1 MIENTTLYFIAAFIT
16 ACIVALIFMRMYKK
30 SKSYWGL
37 ALSIAYILYAIG
49 CLYVLIFQLNLLCY
63 LL

>member
-1 MIENTTLYFIAAFIT
+1 MIENTTLYFIVAFIA
-16 ACIVALIFMRMYKK
+16 ACIVSLIFMWTYKK

-37 ALSIAYILYAIG
+37 ALSIAYVLYAIF
-49 CLYVLIFQLNLLCY
+49 CLYVLIFELNLLCY